1 MISSEH
7 VFAFST
13 YLRMLRLGSVLVQNI
28 RQSNGADSL
37 SIPNHMWDFN
47 LAAHE
52 EEFRED
58 LKEASGVGKR
68 GKGRGKR
75 VRTPSISCIDSTSQ
89 QTLGT

>member
-7 VFAFST
+7 GFAFST
-13 YLRMLRLGSVLVQNI
+13 CLRMLRSGSVLVQNI

-75 VRTPSISCIDSTSQ
+75 ARTACNSHIDSISE
-89 QTLGT
+89 